1 MVYLYMVLKIKEG
14 DDKYLSFSR
23 YFSLLINGFILLILI
38 ISTNYIGTLFPK
50 SVIQKLDKY
59 YLGKHIIIYL
69 SALIFCVISNGQIHS
84 IYEQVLTSIFIYI
97 LFLLFIK
104 VPFTIFLIILKISMV
119 SYLIHSYKIYNLA
132 SVNEYYNNL
141 SDKNKVTIDDDKD
154 NLDKNEVMVFK
165 TLTYIQSGLF
175 IVTILLCIIGA
186 ISKFNLDYNKHYFRY
201 NNLIEFVFDF
211 LFRKIKKK

>member
-1 MVYLYMVLKIKEG
+1 MVLNTVEG

-23 YFSLLINGFILLILI
+23 YFALLINGFILLILI

-84 IYEQVLTSIFIYI
+84 IYEQVLTSIFIYT

-104 VPFTIFLIILKISMV
+104 VPFTIFLTILIISMI
-119 SYLIHSYKIYNLA
+119 SYLIHSYKLYNLA

-141 SDKNKVTIDDDKD
+141 SDNTKFITDKNKLD
-154 NLDKNEVMVFK
+154 NNELFVFK

-201 NNLIEFVFDF
+201 NNLVEFIFDF
-211 LFRKIKKK
+211 IFRKIKKK

>member
-1 MVYLYMVLKIKEG
+1 MVLNTVEG

-23 YFSLLINGFILLILI
+23 YFALLINGFILLILI

-84 IYEQVLTSIFIYI
+84 IYEQVLTSIFIYT

-104 VPFTIFLIILKISMV
+104 VPFTIFLTLLLISMI
-119 SYLIHSYKIYNLA
+119 SYLIHSYKLYNLA

-141 SDKNKVTIDDDKD
+141 SDNTKFITDKNKLD
-154 NLDKNEVMVFK
+154 NNELFVFK

-201 NNLIEFVFDF
+201 NNLVEFIFDF
-211 LFRKIKKK
+211 IFRKIKKK